1 MIIVNKTHHELLI
14 AYHKNRL
21 SKLPYGFFEMH
32 RGKPVVCIIRDP
44 NNPEISSKNKR
55 RLRVDSE
62 QGIIYSRLV
71 EEARQIQS
79 KLDHLIVLW
88 KDTYLKKPRE
98 ISFPLRKKRT
108 GLLTPRR
115 YFNAAEMQNP
125 ILSTAP
131 LIDYNGRQ
139 LRSKNELIACKSFD
153 HWGYDYK
160 IEINLSPDE
169 FTSLYPDATFYA
181 AEIEKPIS
189 VEIDGALDK
198 DSYQRK
204 SEYRIGDYLK
214 SGFEEYKDIV
224 FLRLYRSADFYD
236 DVFKNLI
243 TTAIL
248 CNLDDIIL

>member
-1 MIIVNKTHHELLI
+1 MIIVNQFHHELQI
-14 AYHKNRL
+14 AQCKDQIRKHPEGYFGIYRDKKVVYVTRDPADPKVTNKNRRRFEVGSKEGMIYAPL
-21 SKLPYGFFEMH
+21 IEESNRLKSKLKYLN
-32 RGKPVVCIIRDP
+32 D
-44 NNPEISSKNKR
+44 
-55 RLRVDSE
+55 
-62 QGIIYSRLV
+62 
-71 EEARQIQS
+71 
-79 KLDHLIVLW
+79 LW
-88 KDTYLKKPRE
+88 DNTYWRSPRE
-98 ISFPLRKKRT
+98 ISFPLHKRT
-108 GLLTPRR
+108 NSLLTPRR

-181 AEIEKPIS
+181 PEIEKPIS

-243 TTAIL
+243 TAAIL
-248 CNLDDIIL
+248 CNLEDIII